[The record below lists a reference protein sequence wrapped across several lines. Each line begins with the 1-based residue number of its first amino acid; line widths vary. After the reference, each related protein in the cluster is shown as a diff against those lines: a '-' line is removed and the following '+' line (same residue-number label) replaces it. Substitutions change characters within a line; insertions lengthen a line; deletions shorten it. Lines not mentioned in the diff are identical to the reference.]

1 MHNLN
6 ILFIDNFDSFTFNL
20 VHYCEAFD
28 AQVHVVRNNE
38 IPFDEVTNYDGVLL
52 SPGPGLPGESGD
64 LMMFI
69 HQFKNTM
76 SIFGVCLGMQA
87 LAESSGAQL
96 KNLSRVLHGVQGTA
110 VRENDSLVLNGIP
123 NEFYV
128 GHYHSWVV
136 DEASLS
142 DEWIVT
148 SRSKDKEVMSIEHR
162 FLRLNAVQFHPES
175 ILTPDGKTMINNWL
189 NSLKKS
195 T

>member
-28 AQVHVVRNNE
+28 ARVHVVRNDE
-38 IPFDEVTNYDGVLL
+38 IPFDEVMNYNGVLL
-52 SPGPGLPGESGD
+52 SPGPGLPNESGD
-64 LMMFI
+64 LMKFI
-69 HQFKNTM
+69 DQFKNTM
-76 SIFGVCLGMQA
+76 PIFGVCLGMQA

-110 VRENDSLVLNGIP
+110 FRENDSLMLNGIS

-148 SRSKDKEVMSIEHR
+148 SRSQDKEVMSMEHR

-175 ILTPDGKTMINNWL
+175 ILTPDGKTMIKNWL

>member
-28 AQVHVVRNNE
+28 AQVHVVRNDE
-38 IPFDEVTNYDGVLL
+38 IPFDEVMNYDGVLL
-52 SPGPGLPGESGD
+52 SPGPGLPSESGE
-64 LMMFI
+64 LMKLI
-69 HQFKNTM
+69 EQVKNTM
-76 SIFGVCLGMQA
+76 PILGVCLGMQA
-87 LAESSGAQL
+87 LAESSGARL
-96 KNLSRVLHGVQGTA
+96 KNLDRVLHGLQGTA
-110 VRENDSLVLNGIP
+110 LRENNSMLLDGIS
-123 NEFYV
+123 NEFHV

-136 DEASLS
+136 DETSLS

-148 SRSKDKEVMSIEHR
+148 SRSKDKEVMSMEHR

-175 ILTPDGKTMINNWL
+175 ILTPDGKTMIKNWL
-189 NSLKKS
+189 NSLNKS